1 MRNGQTTRRIVR
13 AAGAVGVAG
22 IVALGG
28 GTTVAWA
35 QMGQSS
41 SDPYAD
47 LPSVL
52 QLTGTVRDFRPHG
65 EGGHPDFQR
74 YNTGLRVGWV
84 DFELDEDGK
93 PTLRDGNQGF
103 KISGSYKD
111 NQGRSMFPF
120 ASEVEYMD
128 SREGDNFGSLSAQ
141 SGSVFTSGESYSQ
154 WFRTIPGVNL
164 AKPVS
169 ITLEREPGTD
179 RYVFHAHD
187 DRSTSNVEGFFPINE
202 ELYGNPAGD
211 RWGHNY
217 HFTYELATEFIYD
230 ASADNVFTF
239 YGDDDVW
246 VFIDGK
252 MVIDIGGVHGA
263 VSQTVDLSR
272 LNFLE
277 DGGEYELKVFFAE
290 RHYSR
295 SNFRIETTLRLR
307 SVEVPSNS
315 GSFD

>member
-1 MRNGQTTRRIVR
+1 MRNGQTSRRIVR

-22 IVALGG
+22 IVALSG
-28 GTTVAWA
+28 GTTIAWA
-35 QMGQSS
+35 QDGQSL
-41 SDPYAD
+41 DQYGD
-47 LPSVL
+47 LPSQL

-74 YNTGLRVGWV
+74 YLTGLRVGWV
-84 DFELDEDGK
+84 GFELDEDGK
-93 PTLRDGNQGF
+93 PTLGEAPKGF
-103 KISGSYKD
+103 KPSGSFKD
-111 NQGRSMFPF
+111 SQGRAMFPM
-120 ASEVEYMD
+120 ASEVDYMD
-128 SREGDNFGSLSAQ
+128 SREGDQTGSLNAQ
-141 SGSVFTSGESYSQ
+141 SGSVVTDADTFSQ
-154 WFRTIPGVNL
+154 WFRTVPGVNL

-169 ITLEREPGTD
+169 ITLEREPGTN

-187 DRSTSNVEGFFPINE
+187 IGGTSEIEGFFPINN
-202 ELYGNPAGD
+202 ELYGNSEGGSKP
-211 RWGHNY
+211 HNY

-252 MVIDIGGVHGA
+252 MVIDLGGVHGA
-263 VSQTVDLSR
+263 ISQTVDLSR

-315 GSFD
+315 AAFD

>member
-22 IVALGG
+22 IVALSG

-35 QMGQSS
+35 QDGQSM
-41 SDPYAD
+41 DQYGD
-47 LPSVL
+47 LPSQL

-74 YNTGLRVGWV
+74 YLTGLRVGWV
-84 DFELDEDGK
+84 GFELDEDGK
-93 PTLRDGNQGF
+93 PALGEAPKGF
-103 KISGSYKD
+103 KPSGSFKD
-111 NQGRSMFPF
+111 SRGRAMFPM
-120 ASEVEYMD
+120 ASEVDYMD
-128 SREGDNFGSLSAQ
+128 SREGDQTGSLNAQ
-141 SGSVFTSGESYSQ
+141 SGSVVTDADTFSQ
-154 WFRTIPGVNL
+154 WFRTVPGVNL

-169 ITLEREPGTD
+169 ITLEREPGTN

-187 DRSTSNVEGFFPINE
+187 IGGTSEIEGFFPINN
-202 ELYGNPAGD
+202 ELYGNSAG
-211 RWGHNY
+211 GTKPHNY

-252 MVIDIGGVHGA
+252 MVIDLGGVHGA
-263 VSQTVDLSR
+263 SSQTVDLSR

-315 GSFD
+315 AAFD

>member
-1 MRNGQTTRRIVR
+1 MRNGQSSRRIVR

-22 IVALGG
+22 IVALAC
-28 GTTVAWA
+28 GTVVAGP
-35 QMGQSS
+35 GQT

-47 LPSVL
+47 LPSQLV
-52 QLTGTVRDFRPHG
+52 LTGTVRDFRPHT

-84 DFELDEDGK
+84 GFELDADGK
-93 PTLRDGNQGF
+93 PTLRDGGQGF

-111 NQGRSMFPF
+111 GQGRSMFPF
-120 ASEVEYMD
+120 VSNVDYMD
-128 SREGDNFGSLSAQ
+128 NREGDLAGTLSAQ
-141 SGSVFTSGESYSQ
+141 SSNVYTSAESFGQ
-154 WFRTIPGVNL
+154 WFRTVPGVNL
-164 AKPVS
+164 AKPAS
-169 ITLEREPGTD
+169 ITLTREAGTD

-187 DRSTSNVEGFFPINE
+187 DSSQDGVQGFFPIDG

-211 RWGHNY
+211 QWGHNY
-217 HFTYELATEFIYD
+217 HFTYELATSFIYD
-230 ASADNVFTF
+230 ADADNVFTF
-239 YGDDDVW
+239 FGDDDVW

-252 MVIDIGGVHGA
+252 MVIDVGGVHGA

-290 RHYSR
+290 RHYTR
-295 SNFRIETTLRLR
+295 SNFRIETTLKLR
-307 SVEVPSNS
+307 SVELPSNNA
-315 GSFD
+315 SFD

>member
-1 MRNGQTTRRIVR
+1 MRNGQITRRIVR

-22 IVALGG
+22 IVALGVG
-28 GTTVAWA
+28 SATAQDQQGT
-35 QMGQSS
+35 
-41 SDPYAD
+41 SDAFAH
-47 LPSVL
+47 LPSELV
-52 QLTGTVRDFRPHG
+52 LTGTVRDFRPHP

-84 DFELDEDGK
+84 AFELDADGK
-93 PTLRDGNQGF
+93 PTLRDGGQGF
-103 KISGSYKD
+103 SISGGFRD
-111 NQGRSMFPF
+111 AQGRSIFPF
-120 ASEVEYMD
+120 TSSVDYME
-128 SREGDNFGSLSAQ
+128 SRQGDTSGTLNAQ
-141 SGSVFTSGESYSQ
+141 SSKVYTSSESFSQ

-169 ITLEREPGTD
+169 ITLARQSGTD

-187 DRSTSNVEGFFPINE
+187 DSSKAGIQGFFPIDG

-211 RWGHNY
+211 QWGHNY
-217 HFTYELATEFIYD
+217 HFTYELATKFVYE
-230 ASADNVFTF
+230 AQGNNVFTF
-239 YGDDDVW
+239 FGDDDVW

-277 DGGEYELKVFFAE
+277 DGKEYELKVFFAE
-290 RHYSR
+290 RHYTR
-295 SNFRIETTLRLR
+295 SNFRIETTLKLR
-307 SVEVPSNS
+307 SVELPSNNAA
-315 GSFD
+315 FD

>member
-1 MRNGQTTRRIVR
+1 MRNGHETRRIVR

-22 IVALGG
+22 IVAVGG
-28 GTTVAWA
+28 GTLAWA
-35 QMGQSS
+35 QEGMS
-41 SDPYAD
+41 SDQFAD
-47 LPSVL
+47 LPSQL
-52 QLTGTVRDFRPHG
+52 ELTGTVRDFRPHG

-74 YNTGLRVGWV
+74 YLTGLRVGWV
-84 DFELDEDGK
+84 GFELDEDGK
-93 PTLRDGNQGF
+93 PELRDGSHGF
-103 KISGSYKD
+103 KPGGSFKD
-111 NQGRSMFPF
+111 DQGRWMFPM
-120 ASEVEYMD
+120 ASEVDYMD
-128 SREGDNFGSLSAQ
+128 SREGDQVGSLSAQ
-141 SGSVFTSGESYSQ
+141 SKSVVTNGDTFSQ

-169 ITLEREPGTD
+169 ITLERQPGTD
-179 RYVFHAHD
+179 RYVYHAHD
-187 DRSTSNVEGFFPINE
+187 DRSTGEIEGFFPINN
-202 ELYGNPAGD
+202 ELYGNSAG
-211 RWGHNY
+211 GSKPHNY

-230 ASADNVFTF
+230 ESADNVFTF

-252 MVIDIGGVHGA
+252 MVIDLGGVHGA
-263 VSQTVDLSR
+263 ISQTVDLSR

-295 SNFRIETTLRLR
+295 SNFRIETTLKLR

-315 GSFD
+315 LAFD

>member
-1 MRNGQTTRRIVR
+1 MRNGQNTRRIVR

-22 IVALGG
+22 IVALGFAS
-28 GTTVAWA
+28 TVA
-35 QMGQSS
+35 QGQQQS

-47 LPSVL
+47 LPSELV
-52 QLTGTVRDFRPHG
+52 LTGTVRDFRPHP

-84 DFELDEDGK
+84 AFELDADGK
-93 PTLRDGNQGF
+93 PTLRDGGQGF
-103 KISGSYKD
+103 SISGSFRD
-111 NQGRSMFPF
+111 AQGRSVFPF
-120 ASEVEYMD
+120 MSNVDYMD
-128 SREGDNFGSLSAQ
+128 NRQGD
-141 SGSVFTSGESYSQ
+141 TSGTLNAQTSKVYTSSDSFAQ

-169 ITLEREPGTD
+169 INLTREPGTD

-187 DRSTSNVEGFFPINE
+187 DPSQAGIQGFFPIDG

-211 RWGHNY
+211 QWGHNY
-217 HFTYELATEFIYD
+217 HFTYELATKFVYD
-230 ASADNVFTF
+230 EQGNNVFTF
-239 YGDDDVW
+239 FGDDDVW

-277 DGGEYELKVFFAE
+277 DGKEYELKVFFAE
-290 RHYSR
+290 RHYTR
-295 SNFRIETTLRLR
+295 SNFRIETTLKLR
-307 SVEVPSNS
+307 SVELPSNNA
-315 GSFD
+315 SFD